1 MFTVDIILV
10 FVAIV
15 FILYSLYTELFG
27 TAFTFMLA
35 ILFLGVCNVL
45 SAGEILEG
53 FANVQVA
60 IIILLLLWG
69 DMMRKT
75 TVVERVFDRLFR
87 SARSYNGFL
96 TRMMLIVS
104 FFSSFLNNT
113 PLVAIM
119 MPYVHNWCKRN
130 NFSPSK
136 FLIPLSYA
144 AILGGSTT
152 LIGTSTNLIVAS
164 MVEEQSIIPNLPHLQ
179 MFDFTWVGVPMVVVG
194 FLYILLIGKKFLPD
208 RKSPADEDG
217 LGMREYFIEARVR
230 SGSYLHSMKLEDT
243 NLRNLKGLALIE
255 ILREDV
261 AMRNPGPE
269 TIICEEDILVFA
281 GDTHKIADLVEGE
294 SGLVVPEIGM
304 MSKAKKAEV
313 LEISYNFV

>member
-1 MFTVDIILV
+1 MYAMRSYYV
-10 FVAIV
+10 VAIV

-179 MFDFTWVGVPMVVVG
+179 MFDFTWVGVVITSYSIHYTK
-194 FLYILLIGKKFLPD
+194 LYDYP
-208 RKSPADEDG
+208 
-217 LGMREYFIEARVR
+217 
-230 SGSYLHSMKLEDT
+230 
-243 NLRNLKGLALIE
+243 
-255 ILREDV
+255 
-261 AMRNPGPE
+261 
-269 TIICEEDILVFA
+269 
-281 GDTHKIADLVEGE
+281 
-294 SGLVVPEIGM
+294 
-304 MSKAKKAEV
+304 
-313 LEISYNFV
+313 